1 MKRTTLQYVGRAMD
15 QFDTALFAG
24 IQKSNYLDVHE
35 RYALHIKP
43 NRGPLTPVCFLNSS
57 RCSDRTRPKNQPDHG
72 SAPIRVPFDFQS
84 HFVSLITCNGKL
96 PAISN

>member
-1 MKRTTLQYVGRAMD
+1 MEE
-15 QFDTALFAG
+15 FDSAFLTG
-24 IQKSNYLDVHE
+24 IQKSNYLDAHE
-35 RYALHIKP
+35 RYALHIKH
-43 NRGPLTPVCFLNSS
+43 NRWAFDAGLFLQFLYMFRSS
-57 RCSDRTRPKNQPDHG
+57 SPNQPDRG

>member
-1 MKRTTLQYVGRAMD
+1 MD

-43 NRGPLTPVCFLNSS
+43 NRGAFDAGLFPQFLEMFRSNSPQKSAGS
-57 RCSDRTRPKNQPDHG
+57 RFCAHPSSFRFSK
-72 SAPIRVPFDFQS
+72 S
-84 HFVSLITCNGKL
+84 FVSLITFDCKL

>member
-1 MKRTTLQYVGRAMD
+1 MD
-15 QFDTALFAG
+15 QFDTALLTG

-43 NRGPLTPVCFLNSS
+43 NRGAFDAGLFPQFLEMFRSNS
-57 RCSDRTRPKNQPDHG
+57 PNQPDQG

-84 HFVSLITCNGKL
+84 HS
-96 PAISN
+96 